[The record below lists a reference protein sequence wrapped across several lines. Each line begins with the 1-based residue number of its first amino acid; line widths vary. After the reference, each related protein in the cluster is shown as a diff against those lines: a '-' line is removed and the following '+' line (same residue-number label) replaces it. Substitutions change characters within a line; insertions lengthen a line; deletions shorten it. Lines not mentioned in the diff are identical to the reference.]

1 MCPVL
6 TNPQFSGSQLDR
18 RICRLA
24 ESSSSSGPL
33 YARFGEFELDEL
45 NARLLRSGTPLS
57 LSPTPFKLLC
67 ALARRPGALL
77 TKHALLDEVW
87 GHRFVSDSVLKGAIS
102 DVRTVL
108 GDDAQKPRFIE
119 TAPRRGY
126 RFIAVASAPSPPPTR
141 TVDAGTTTSESPLSG
156 RPRHSSFVGRT
167 KECASLERAWERA
180 SAGKRA
186 LLWIAGEPG
195 IGKSTLID
203 HFVAG
208 RGETANARGHC
219 VQHYGSGEP
228 YHPVL
233 EALGDLCRTDAEAA
247 PLLRAVAP
255 TWFLQLPWLSTAEQ
269 RDALQRELVG
279 VNQERM
285 LRELGE
291 FLDRYSEDQPLL
303 LVTEDLHW
311 SDRATIQLLDYFAR
325 RRSRCR
331 VMWLAS
337 FRLAE
342 VVASDQP
349 LNTLRRE
356 LNLHGLCEELVLDS
370 FSQAD
375 VAAYLAA
382 RAPSIEHDESFV
394 RTLHERTEG
403 VPLFVSSVTNEVAR
417 RADQGDMPAAA
428 LLASSPLP
436 DSLFAIID
444 HYLAKLS
451 DERRQ
456 LLSAAAVCGLQ
467 FSIETLARAIG
478 RDTLWVADACD
489 QLLRE
494 QVWLV
499 TSGEVDPGLS
509 VETSFAFRHAL
520 FRQALYDR
528 LAPSARAAIHHKVGL
543 ALEEQQ
549 DATIPAAEL
558 AMHFDRGRVPLS
570 ALRYYGEAAAAA
582 LHVSPSECMSLTER
596 ALGIADRAP
605 PSVDRDSHVITL
617 ATLRGAAAFHVLGAG
632 EEARRAYLRG
642 FSLLDNVPK
651 HPMRALLLHGFGFLL
666 NLRAEYAEA
675 LNVAARAEALASGT
689 EDSFLS
695 LSASATRAVAHMHQ
709 GRPQSAFDWLDS
721 ARPAAEAIS
730 AAAQEKF
737 VGFIA
742 DPQVAVL
749 ATLSL
754 QLMHLGRVAEA
765 RDCLQRAYARARRIA
780 QPMALLFT
788 MWFDALCTIRLG
800 EVARVAALA
809 DEMQA
814 LVETF
819 GLAQGKFACRFFRG
833 WSDARRGKPLDAFAQ
848 IRTAYEQNTAL
859 GMISGGSETL
869 GYAAE
874 ALMLHGD
881 LDGADE
887 QLRQALE
894 IVNNFGERIYLPQLL
909 LLEASIARARGL
921 RDRADASAQRAIT
934 EARAQS
940 APWLELLAL
949 TDFCEHSTANV
960 VEHRALEELVTRMS
974 QGVDAPALTRAKTVL
989 ELRRAS

>member
-1 MCPVL
+1 L
-6 TNPQFSGSQLDR
+6 F
-18 RICRLA
+18 
-24 ESSSSSGPL
+24 
-33 YARFGEFELDEL
+33 ARFGEFELDEA
-45 NARLLRSGTPLS
+45 NARLLRGSTVLA

-108 GDDAQKPRFIE
+108 GDDSQQPRFIE

-126 RFIAVASAPSPPPTR
+126 RFIASVASPSLAPTR
-141 TVDAGTTTSESPLSG
+141 SVGGTATIPESPLSAA
-156 RPRHSSFVGRT
+156 PRQSSFVGRT
-167 KECASLERAWERA
+167 REYESLQRAWEQA
-180 SAGKRA
+180 SKGNRVVF
-186 LLWIAGEPG
+186 WVAGEPG

-203 HFVAG
+203 QFVAG
-208 RGETANARGHC
+208 LRESVSARGHC

-233 EALGDLCRTDAEAA
+233 EALGDLCRTDPAA
-247 PLLRAVAP
+247 ATLLRDVAP
-255 TWFLQLPWLSTAEQ
+255 TWLLQLPWLSTAEQ
-269 RDALQRELVG
+269 REALLRELVG
-279 VNQERM
+279 VSQERM
-285 LRELGE
+285 LREMGE
-291 FLDRYSEDQPLL
+291 FLDRYTGERPLL

-311 SDRATIQLLDYFAR
+311 ADRATIHLIDYFAR
-325 RRSRCR
+325 RRSRCS
-331 VMWLAS
+331 VMWVAS

-349 LNTLRRE
+349 LNSLRRE
-356 LNLHGLCEELVLDS
+356 LHLHGLCEELVLDS

-375 VAAYLAA
+375 VAEYLTA
-382 RAPSIEHDESFV
+382 RAPSIAHDESFV
-394 RTLHERTEG
+394 RMLHERTEG
-403 VPLFVSSVTNEVAR
+403 VPLFVSSVTNEVSR
-417 RADQGDMPAAA
+417 RAERGDIPSAA

-467 FSIETLARAIG
+467 FSIETLARVLG
-478 RDTLWVADACD
+478 RDTLSVADACD

-499 TSGEVDPGLS
+499 TSGDIDPGFS
-509 VETSFAFRHAL
+509 SETSYAFRHGL

-528 LAPSARAAIHHKVGL
+528 LAPSARTTLHKNVGL
-543 ALEEQQ
+543 ALELQRNTG
-549 DATIPAAEL
+549 ALVAPAEL
-558 AMHFDRGRVPLS
+558 ALHFDRGRVPLS

-582 LHVSPSECMSLTER
+582 LLVSPSECMSLTER
-596 ALGIADRAP
+596 ALGLAERTPASMDRSSHEIA
-605 PSVDRDSHVITL
+605 L
-617 ATLRGAAAFHVLGAG
+617 ATLRGAAAFHLLGAG
-632 EEARRAYLRG
+632 EEARRAYLHG
-642 FSLLDNVPK
+642 ASLLNEVPD
-651 HPMRALLLHGFGFLL
+651 HPMRALLLHGLGFLL
-666 NLRAEYAEA
+666 NLRAEYAQA
-675 LNVAARAEALASGT
+675 LDVAARAEALGSDNA
-689 EDSFLS
+689 DPFLA
-695 LSASATRAVAHMHQ
+695 LSAYATRAAAHMHQ
-709 GRPQSAFDWLDS
+709 GRPQTAFEWLDR
-721 ARPAAEAIS
+721 ARPLADTINAVTHNSFIGS
-730 AAAQEKF
+730 
-737 VGFIA
+737 IA

-765 RDCLQRAYARARRIA
+765 RECLQRAYARARQIS
-780 QPMALLFT
+780 QPMGLLVT
-788 MWFDALCTIRLG
+788 MWYDALCTIRLG

-809 DEMQA
+809 DEMQT
-814 LVETF
+814 LVDEF
-819 GLAQGKFACRFFRG
+819 SLAQGKSACRWFRG
-833 WSDARRGKPLDAFAQ
+833 WSDARRGKPLEAFQQ
-848 IRTAYEQNTAL
+848 IRSAYEQNTSL

-874 ALMLHGD
+874 ALVLHGD
-881 LDGADE
+881 LDGAEE

-909 LLEASIARARGL
+909 LIDATIARERGQPA
-921 RDRADASAQRAIT
+921 RADDSTQRAIT
-934 EARAQS
+934 EARAQG

-949 TDFCEHSTANV
+949 TDFCEHASAAAD
-960 VEHRALEELVTRMS
+960 EHRALEELIIRMS
-974 QGVDAPALTRAKTVL
+974 QGVDAPVLTRARTVL
-989 ELRRAS
+989 EQNRTR

>member
-1 MCPVL
+1 M
-6 TNPQFSGSQLDR
+6 TT
-18 RICRLA
+18 
-24 ESSSSSGPL
+24 SSSSSSAL
-33 YARFGEFELDEL
+33 IARFGEFELDEA
-45 NARLLRSGTPLS
+45 NARLLRGGVALA

-108 GDDAQKPRFIE
+108 GDDAQQPRFIE

-126 RFIAVASAPSPPPTR
+126 RFIAADSSPSPVPTR
-141 TVDAGTTTSESPLSG
+141 PVGGSVPTPES
-156 RPRHSSFVGRT
+156 RPSTEPTQSSFVGRIR
-167 KECASLERAWERA
+167 ESESLKRAWDRA
-180 SAGKRA
+180 SRGNRVV
-186 LLWIAGEPG
+186 LWIAGEPG

-203 HFVAG
+203 QFVTG
-208 RGETANARGHC
+208 LRESVSARGHC

-233 EALGDLCRTDAEAA
+233 EALGDLCRTDPAA
-247 PLLRAVAP
+247 ASLLREVAP
-255 TWFLQLPWLSTAEQ
+255 SWLAQLPWLSSGEQ
-269 RDALQRELVG
+269 REALLRELVG
-279 VNQERM
+279 VSQERM
-285 LRELGE
+285 LREMGE
-291 FLDRYSEDQPLL
+291 FLDRYTGERPLL

-311 SDRATIQLLDYFAR
+311 ADRATIHLIDYFAR
-325 RRSRCR
+325 RRSRCS
-331 VMWLAS
+331 VMWVAS

-349 LNTLRRE
+349 LSALRRE
-356 LNLHGLCEELVLDS
+356 LHLHGLCEELVLES
-370 FSQAD
+370 FSQD
-375 VAAYLAA
+375 EVAAYLAA
-382 RAPSIEHDESFV
+382 RAPSMAHDDSFV

-403 VPLFVSSVTNEVAR
+403 VPLFVSSVTNDVSR
-417 RADQGDMPAAA
+417 RAERGDIPAAA

-444 HYLAKLS
+444 HYLARLG

-456 LLSAAAVCGLQ
+456 LLSAAAVCGLK
-467 FSIETLARAIG
+467 FDIETLARVLG
-478 RDTLWVADACD
+478 HDTVWVADACD
-489 QLLRE
+489 HLLRE

-499 TSGEVDPGLS
+499 NSGEVDPGLS
-509 VETSFAFRHAL
+509 PETPYAFRHAL

-528 LAPSARAAIHHKVGL
+528 LAPSARAALHHKVGL
-543 ALEEQQ
+543 ALEERR
-549 DATIPAAEL
+549 DAGVTVAAAEL
-558 AMHFDRGRVPLS
+558 AMHFDRGRVPLA
-570 ALRYYGEAAAAA
+570 ALRYYGDAAAAA
-582 LHVSPSECMSLTER
+582 LHVSPSGCMSLTER
-596 ALGIADRAP
+596 GMGLLDRAP
-605 PSVDRDSHVITL
+605 PGVERSSREIAL
-617 ATLRGAAAFHVLGAG
+617 ATLRGAAAFHLLGAG

-642 FSLLDNVPK
+642 FSLLDEVPK

-675 LNVAARAEALASGT
+675 LGVAARAEALGSDA
-689 EDSFLS
+689 EDPFLS

-709 GRPQSAFDWLDS
+709 GRPQIAFEWLER
-721 ARPAAEAIS
+721 ARPAAEAID
-730 AAAQEKF
+730 AAAQEKSI
-737 VGFIA
+737 GFIA

-765 RDCLQRAYARARRIA
+765 RERLQRAYARARRIS
-780 QPMALLFT
+780 QPMALLVT

-814 LVETF
+814 LVEEF
-819 GLAQGKFACRFFRG
+819 ALAQGKFACRFFRG
-833 WSDARRGKPLDAFAQ
+833 WSDARRGKPLDAFQQ
-848 IRTAYEQNTAL
+848 IRTAYEQNSAL

-874 ALMLHGD
+874 ALVLHGD
-881 LDGADE
+881 LDGAEE

-894 IVNNFGERIYLPQLL
+894 IVNNCGERIYLPQLL
-909 LLEASIARARGL
+909 LIDASIARAR
-921 RDRADASAQRAIT
+921 DQRARALESMQRAIT
-934 EARAQS
+934 EAREQGAS
-940 APWLELLAL
+940 WLELLAL
-949 TDFCEHSTANV
+949 TDFCEHASAAV
-960 VEHRALEELVTRMS
+960 VEHRALDELVPRLT
-974 QGVDAPALTRAKTVL
+974 QGVDAPVLARARAVLAHSRTR
-989 ELRRAS
+989 